1 MENWESVMN
10 TKNSARAEI
19 ARGILEQNGINAVI
33 MDRKD
38 SSYSNIF
45 GYADVMVPIEYVE
58 AAKALLANEVSSE

>member
-33 MDRKD
+33 LDKKD

-45 GYADVMVPIEYVE
+45 GYADVMVPTEYVE
-58 AAKALLANEVSSE
+58 AAKALLANEVSPE

>member
-19 ARGILEQNGINAVI
+19 ARGLLEQNGINAVI
-33 MDRKD
+33 LDKKD

-45 GYADVMVPIEYVE
+45 GYADVMVPSEYVE